1 MSSEIDDLQGNDA
14 HAAEDTGGARK
25 KSGRRRKWLKELL
38 WIAVLLVL
46 LLVSG
51 RLIGAWRAPDLVG
64 EPVEFALRNLD
75 GEVVRLSD
83 FRGRKVVV
91 NFWATWCM
99 PCRVE
104 LPTLSRFAR
113 KNPDLQVL
121 GLSVQSPPDELKK
134 VAADLPFPT
143 LILDDETGLRLGV
156 NALPSTLVID
166 EQGRV
171 KHAHSGILFGPQLWW
186 MTRN

>member
-1 MSSEIDDLQGNDA
+1 MDAQAEEIREESVDSGGSQK
-14 HAAEDTGGARK
+14 DTT
-25 KSGRRRKWLKELL
+25 RRRKWLKELV
-38 WIAVLLVL
+38 WIVALLGL

-75 GEVVRLSD
+75 GEIVRLSD
-83 FRGRKVVV
+83 YRGRKVVV

-113 KNPDLQVL
+113 KNPELQVL
-121 GLSVQSPPDELKK
+121 GLSVQSPPDELKR

-143 LILDDETGLRLGV
+143 LILDDETGRRLGV

-171 KHAHSGILFGPQLWW
+171 RSAHSGILFGPQLWW
-186 MTRN
+186 MTRD